1 MRHVGEGQGGSSQIY
16 MTSSGMGTEGTVL
29 SAKPF
34 SRNSQ
39 HGSDA
44 EGHETDYCAMD
55 DCTAVA
61 KSFAHADCARISA
74 PGYGQPCRL

>member
-16 MTSSGMGTEGTVL
+16 MTSSGLVTECTVL

-39 HGSDA
+39 HGSAA

-55 DCTAVA
+55 DCSTAA
-61 KSFAHADCARISA
+61 GGFAYAGRALASA
-74 PGYGQPCRL
+74 HGYGNP

>member
-1 MRHVGEGQGGSSQIY
+1 MRHVGEGQCSSQLY
-16 MTSSGMGTEGTVL
+16 LTSSGMGTEGTVL

-55 DCTAVA
+55 DCSTAA
-61 KSFAHADCARISA
+61 GGFAHAGRALASA
-74 PGYGQPCRL
+74 YGYGQPCRL

>member
-1 MRHVGEGQGGSSQIY
+1 MRHVYDGQGDSSQIY
-16 MTSSGMGTEGTVL
+16 LTYSWWDTECTVL

-44 EGHETDYCAMD
+44 EGHETDYCAMV

-61 KSFAHADCARISA
+61 KSFAYAGRALASA
-74 PGYGQPCRL
+74 HGYGNP